1 MKCVVVTGI
10 PGVGKTTVLNQALEK
25 LGEKFEIINFGD
37 KMFEVASK
45 ENLVASRDEMRR
57 LPPEVQKRIQKLAAI
72 AIAKR
77 AEVMNV
83 VVDTHCT
90 VKTPAGF
97 LPGLPRWV
105 LEELKPTQIVL
116 VEALPEEIRRRRE
129 SDTTRTRDEDSLEQI
144 ALHQEM
150 NRAAAMAYAMLTGA
164 TVLIVENH
172 DNRLEEAVEQLV
184 KAM

>member
-1 MKCVVVTGI
+1 
-10 PGVGKTTVLNQALEK
+10 
-25 LGEKFEIINFGD
+25 
-37 KMFEVASK
+37 
-45 ENLVASRDEMRR
+45 
-57 LPPEVQKRIQKLAAI
+57 
-72 AIAKR
+72 
-77 AEVMNV
+77 
-83 VVDTHCT
+83 
-90 VKTPAGF
+90 
-97 LPGLPRWV
+97 V

-116 VEALPEEIRRRRE
+116 VEALPEEIQRRRV
-129 SDTTRTRDEDSLEQI
+129 SDTTRARDEDTPEQI

>member
-10 PGVGKTTVLNQALEK
+10 PGVGKTTVLNSALER
-25 LGEKFEIINFGD
+25 LEEEFEIINFGD
-37 KMFEVASK
+37 KMFEVAS
-45 ENLVASRDEMRR
+45 EEELVKDRDEMRK

-77 AEVMNV
+77 AEVANV
-83 VVDTHCT
+83 IVDTHCT

-116 VEALPEEIRRRRE
+116 VEAEPEEIQRRRT
-129 SDTTRTRDEDSLEQI
+129 SDATRIRDEDSIEEI

-150 NRAAAMAYAMLTGA
+150 NRAAAMAYAMFTGA
-164 TVLIVENH
+164 TVIIVENH

-184 KAM
+184 RAM